1 MEYRRLGRSGLKVS
15 EICLGTWLTFG
26 GRLDDRGASA
36 LVRRAF
42 ELGINFFDTAD
53 VYELGKA
60 EEQLGRALEGIPR
73 KDYVL
78 ASKVYFPTGPGPN
91 DRGLSRKH
99 IGETVH
105 ASLRRLRTTYID
117 LFQCHRYDEETPLE
131 ETVRAFDELIRQDKI
146 LYWGVSFWTAEQIEE
161 AMRVAA
167 ELGAHAPVSEQPPY
181 SLMNRA
187 IEAEVMPACAKC
199 GLGILPFS
207 PLAQGVLTGKY
218 ADGGR
223 PDGSRAADE
232 KRNVFMGKYFEGDA
246 PARVARF
253 VRLADETGISPA
265 RLAIAWI
272 LRRTEISSV
281 IVGATK
287 IRQLEEN
294 ADVAH
299 PPADLLSTLDE
310 IFPTA

>member
-1 MEYRRLGRSGLKVS
+1 VEYRRLGRSGLKVS

-60 EEQLGRALEGIPR
+60 EEQLGH
-73 KDYVL
+73 
-78 ASKVYFPTGPGPN
+78 
-91 DRGLSRKH
+91 RGLSRKH
-99 IGETVH
+99 IGQTVH
-105 ASLRRLRTTYID
+105 TSLRRLRTSYID

-272 LRRTEISSV
+272 VRRTEISSV